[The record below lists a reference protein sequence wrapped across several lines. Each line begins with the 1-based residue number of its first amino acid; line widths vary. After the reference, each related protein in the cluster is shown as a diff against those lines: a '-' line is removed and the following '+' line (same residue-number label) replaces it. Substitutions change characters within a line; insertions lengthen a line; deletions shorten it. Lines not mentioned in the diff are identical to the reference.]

1 MSDEYQ
7 KPLPFVSEVNRPYW
21 DAARRHELV
30 LQRCQECGHYRYP
43 PGDTCPRCL
52 SDRLAW
58 VKVSGRGS
66 IYTWVVF
73 HQVYHQAFANDAPYA
88 VVVVQL
94 EEGARLV
101 TNLVDCKTEDIEIG
115 MPVEAVFDDVTE
127 EITLPKFRPQGHPA
141 NTTG

>member
-101 TNLVDCKTEDIEIG
+101 TNLVDCQTEDIEIG
-115 MPVEAVFDDVTE
+115 MAVEVVFDDVTE

>member
-94 EEGARLV
+94 EEGVRLV

-115 MPVEAVFDDVTE
+115 MAVEVVFDDVTE

>member
-115 MPVEAVFDDVTE
+115 MAVEVVFDDVTE

>member
-115 MPVEAVFDDVTE
+115 VPVEVVFDDVTE
-127 EITLPKFRPQGHPA
+127 EITLPKFHPQGHPA

>member
-101 TNLVDCKTEDIEIG
+101 TNLVDCQTEDIEIG
-115 MPVEAVFDDVTE
+115 MPVEVVFDDVTDE
-127 EITLPKFRPQGHPA
+127 TTLPKFRPRGHPA

>member
-101 TNLVDCKTEDIEIG
+101 TNLVDCKAEDIEIG
-115 MPVEAVFDDVTE
+115 MAVEVVFDDVTE